1 MTRHELS
8 ADSGRCMAKTPSGR
22 GFSVSARRP
31 GELPGS
37 KFDATIESRPEVSVK
52 NQKIKEQN
60 QCLKFV

>member
-1 MTRHELS
+1 
-8 ADSGRCMAKTPSGR
+8 MAKTPSGR